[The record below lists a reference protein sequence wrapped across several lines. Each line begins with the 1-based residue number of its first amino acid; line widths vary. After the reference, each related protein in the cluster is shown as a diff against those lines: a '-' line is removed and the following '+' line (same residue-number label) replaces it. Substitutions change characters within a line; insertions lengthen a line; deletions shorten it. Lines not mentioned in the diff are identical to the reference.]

1 MKKILNRCKLE
12 QEDSNEAGVFIL
24 NFYKS
29 LNRKS
34 KSEYHTIKISC
45 DFMEG
50 SSRLYVT
57 ILQGL
62 VAIDI
67 VVVECMTACSKGCVT
82 LWVEASHSK
91 LPPFQVF

>member
-1 MKKILNRCKLE
+1 MKKILNRRKLE
-12 QEDSNEAGVFIL
+12 QENSNEAGVFIL

-34 KSEYHTIKISC
+34 ESEYHTIKISC

-67 VVVECMTACSKGCVT
+67 VVVEIR
-82 LWVEASHSK
+82 
-91 LPPFQVF
+91 F